1 MGYEGT
7 YEVSS
12 EGRVRSLHTDRILSP
27 GISQGYQYV
36 VLYKDGER
44 RNKQVHRLVAEAF
57 IPNPMNHPLI
67 NHRDEVKTNNVVD
80 NIEWCDYSYNVRYNG
95 NSLRISESLKGR
107 EPWNK
112 GKTMTDEYRKK
123 ISEGRKEYYRKT
135 RALSL

>member
-1 MGYEGT
+1 M
-7 YEVSS
+7 
-12 EGRVRSLHTDRILSP
+12 HTDRILSP

-36 VLYKDGER
+36 ALYKDGER

-67 NHRDEVKTNNVVD
+67 NHMDEVKTNNVVD

-95 NSLRISESLKGR
+95 NSLRISESLKGH

-123 ISEGRKEYYRKT
+123 ISEGRKEYYRKKRT
-135 RALSL
+135 LSL